1 MSDESGQSTK
11 HSEGI
16 LARFYSHAT
25 EMLAREDPELLRL
38 IENEYV
44 RQADSLAMVASCS
57 TAHPSVLACEG
68 TFTSNVTAEG
78 FPGARHH
85 AGCKYVDQFE
95 QLAIDRA
102 KAVFGAK
109 YANVQP
115 HSASTANQIVMT
127 AVLKPGDTL
136 LGLDLDSGG
145 HLSHGSKVNMSGKFY
160 NAISYGLDENGY
172 IDYDQVEALAREFRP
187 KLIISGTTAYPRT
200 LDWQRFRNIADSV
213 GAYLLADITHIAGL
227 VIAGLQPNPIDIA
240 HFTVTCTHKQL
251 YGPRGGLILM
261 GKDWESPCPE
271 GEKGPLWHLV
281 QRRLFPFTQGA
292 PLVNTIVAKARVL
305 ARCAGAQFKADAER
319 IMLLARAIA
328 DAFIAEGATVLSGGT
343 DNHIVLIN
351 VLESYGVTGIA
362 AEKSLESCNIIVNK
376 NRIPGDTKPVSISSG
391 IRIGTNS
398 LAVREV
404 VTDDMKWCANL
415 IGRILRAV
423 ETNGDQDFRLPEADQ
438 VKFLEEVTAFAW
450 RHPLRD
456 YPKVD

>member
-1 MSDESGQSTK
+1 MSYEPGQARE
-11 HSEGI
+11 HSKGI
-16 LARFYSHAT
+16 LARFYSQAT
-25 EMLAREDPELLRL
+25 EMLASEDPELLRL
-38 IENEYV
+38 IEEEYA
-44 RQADSLAMVASCS
+44 RQTNSLAMVASCS
-57 TAHPSVLACEG
+57 TTHPSVLACEG

-85 AGCKYVDQFE
+85 AGCEYVDRFE

-102 KAVFGAK
+102 KAVFGAR

-115 HSASTANQIVMT
+115 HSASTANQIIMT
-127 AVLKPGDTL
+127 AVLNPGDTL

-160 NAISYGLDENGY
+160 NAISYGLDDKGY
-172 IDYDQVEALAREFRP
+172 IDYDQVEALATEFRP

-200 LDWQRFRNIADSV
+200 LDWQRFREIADSV

-261 GKDWESPCPE
+261 GKDWEAPCPE
-271 GEKGPLWHLV
+271 GEKGPLWRLV

-305 ARCAGAQFKADAER
+305 ARCAGAEFKADAER
-319 IMLLARAIA
+319 VMLLARAIA

-376 NRIPGDTKPVSISSG
+376 NRIPGDTTPVSISSG

-398 LAVREV
+398 LAVRAV
-404 VTDDMKWCANL
+404 VTDDMKWCANV

-423 ETNGDQDFRLPEADQ
+423 EMNGEQDYGLPQPERA
-438 VKFLEEVTAFAW
+438 KFLDEVTAFA
-450 RHPLRD
+450 RQHPLRN
-456 YPKVD
+456 YPKMS

>member
-1 MSDESGQSTK
+1 MSDDSRQATK

-38 IENEYV
+38 IEEEYV
-44 RQADSLAMVASCS
+44 RQTNSLAMVASCS

-78 FPGARHH
+78 FPGSRHH

-127 AVLKPGDTL
+127 AVLRPGDTL

-160 NAISYGLDENGY
+160 NAISYGLDDKGY

-261 GKDWESPCPE
+261 GKDWEGPCPE
-271 GEKGPLWHLV
+271 GEKGPLWRLV

-305 ARCAGAQFKADAER
+305 ARCAGAEFKADAER

-376 NRIPGDTKPVSISSG
+376 NRIPGDTSPVSISSG

-398 LAVREV
+398 LAVRA
-404 VTDDMKWCANL
+404 VTTGDMKWCANL

-423 ETNGDQDFRLPEADQ
+423 EMNGAEDYRLPELDRA
-438 VKFLEEVTAFAW
+438 KFLEEVTTFA
-450 RHPLRD
+450 RQHPLRD
-456 YPKVD
+456 YPNAG

>member
-1 MSDESGQSTK
+1 MSDKSGRATK
-11 HSEGI
+11 HPEGI

-25 EMLAREDPELLRL
+25 EMLGREDPELLRL
-38 IENEYV
+38 IEKEYA
-44 RQADSLAMVASCS
+44 RQANSLAMVASCS

-85 AGCKYVDQFE
+85 AGCKYVDRFE

-102 KAVFGAK
+102 KVVFGAK

-145 HLSHGSKVNMSGKFY
+145 HLSHGSSVNMSGKFY
-160 NAISYGLDENGY
+160 NAISYGLDGNGY

-200 LDWQRFRNIADSV
+200 LDWQRFRDIADSV

-261 GKDWESPCPE
+261 GKDWEAPCPD
-271 GEKGPLWHLV
+271 GETGPLWRLV

-305 ARCAGAQFKADAER
+305 ARCAGAEFKADAER

-328 DAFIAEGATVLSGGT
+328 DAFITDGATVLSGGT

-376 NRIPGDTKPVSISSG
+376 NRIPGDTNPVSISSG

-398 LAVREV
+398 LAVRAV
-404 VTDDMKWCANL
+404 VVEDMKWCANL
-415 IGRILRAV
+415 IGRILRTV
-423 ETNGDQDFRLPEADQ
+423 EMDGTRDYSLPGPDRA
-438 VKFLEEVTAFAW
+438 KFLEEVTAFAR

-456 YPKVD
+456 YPTAG

>member
-1 MSDESGQSTK
+1 MSHVNRFAGRPAA
-11 HSEGI
+11 GI
-16 LARFYSHAT
+16 LSRFYDHAT
-25 EMLAREDPELLRL
+25 EMLANEDPELLRL
-38 IENEYV
+38 IEEEYV

-102 KAVFGAK
+102 KAVFGAQ

-127 AVLKPGDTL
+127 AVLRPGDTL

-160 NAISYGLDENGY
+160 NAISYGLDEKGY

-200 LDWQRFRNIADSV
+200 IDWQRFREIADSV
-213 GAYLLADITHIAGL
+213 GAFLLADITHIAGL
-227 VIAGLQPNPIDIA
+227 VIAGLQPNPIDLA

-261 GKDWESPCPE
+261 GKDWQAPCPE
-271 GEKGPLWHLV
+271 GEKGPLWQLV

-305 ARCAGAQFKADAER
+305 ARCAAPEFRADAER
-319 IMLLARAIA
+319 IMLLARAVA
-328 DAFIAEGATVLSGGT
+328 EAFIARGATVLSGGT
-343 DNHIVLIN
+343 DNHIVLVN
-351 VLESYGVTGIA
+351 VLESFGVSGAA

-376 NRIPGDTKPVSISSG
+376 NRIPGDTQPVSISSG

-398 LAVREV
+398 LAVRKVATE
-404 VTDDMKWCANL
+404 DMSWCAD
-415 IGRILRAV
+415 IIARILESV
-423 ETNGDQDFRLPEADQ
+423 EMDGERNYRLPEVARKDFQ
-438 VKFLEEVTAFAW
+438 EEVTAFA
-450 RHPLRD
+450 RQHPLRD
-456 YPKVD
+456 YPAVS